1 MKGEINMGLMD
12 NLRVFFSG
20 SKNTKNEQ
28 VQVNDEFEKTKLAA
42 RIVDLVD
49 KIKRLNSLDRSV
61 WNLRNITNYE
71 LERKSLSELQRLKS
85 TLENR
90 LLELNEQIQ
99 KANLTMESLEAA
111 KWTGRK
117 PKNMS
122 DHDFDRLQRDE
133 GR

>member
-1 MKGEINMGLMD
+1 MGLMD

-61 WNLRNITNYE
+61 WNLRNITKYE

-99 KANLTMESLEAA
+99 KANLTRESLEAA

-122 DHDFDRLQRDE
+122 DYDFDRLQRDE
-133 GR
+133 TR

>member
-1 MKGEINMGLMD
+1 MGLMD

-61 WNLRNITNYE
+61 WNLSNITNYE
-71 LERKSLSELQRLKS
+71 LERKSLSELQKLNS

-90 LLELNEQIQ
+90 LLELDKQIQ
-99 KANLTMESLEAA
+99 KANSTRESLEAA

-122 DHDFDRLQRDE
+122 DYDFDRLQRDE

>member
-1 MKGEINMGLMD
+1 MGLMD

-61 WNLRNITNYE
+61 WNLRNITKYE

-99 KANLTMESLEAA
+99 KANLTRESHEAA

-117 PKNMS
+117 PKDMS
-122 DHDFDRLQRDE
+122 DYDFDRLQRDE